1 MFGQT
6 ERNYFNLFNSLLCCT
21 KLLENGNNGN
31 NVRVANS
38 GDIKKETVSTLF
50 MAMLNNISQLSKQS
64 GNFHAFILSGWK
76 SRLVWRLY
84 VKLHNWKIVMD
95 IPI

>member
-6 ERNYFNLFNSLLCCT
+6 ERDYFNLFNSLLCCI
-21 KLLENGNNGN
+21 KLLENGNN
-31 NVRVANS
+31 VRAANS
-38 GDIKKETVSTLF
+38 GDIKKEIVSTLF

-95 IPI
+95 IQI